1 MGFDGYF
8 ISARVNEK
16 DTIDS
21 WINDDFVNFGGF
33 LTDKMPSHKGM
44 EIEYAYTEPLTRTSS
59 KIHFN
64 LKVSAALNDTAEE
77 ITSKLQEDSGKFS
90 GFSGSGEGSG
100 VILENGTFPNLTIG
114 EQRIL
119 YSKINIRYKNETD
132 LLESLEELRSILD
145 VENIEVFDHNYED
158 WSELL
163 NIYYDLNMDSCE
175 YVHGGGSGQGSGE
188 GSGSMRIGS
197 YRTAERST
205 KEVKLRIRAKQNNH
219 QSAAELLNV
228 VKKSASNGDE
238 FGEIAELCDTQ
249 IYVLPPWSTL
259 EPTTPEIIDVTTP
272 LDVTT
277 KFDVTTE
284 TQIKTVG

>member
-1 MGFDGYF
+1 MG
-8 ISARVNEK
+8 
-16 DTIDS
+16 
-21 WINDDFVNFGGF
+21 
-33 LTDKMPSHKGM
+33 
-44 EIEYAYTEPLTRTSS
+44 
-59 KIHFN
+59 
-64 LKVSAALNDTAEE
+64 
-77 ITSKLQEDSGKFS
+77 
-90 GFSGSGEGSG
+90 
-100 VILENGTFPNLTIG
+100 
-114 EQRIL
+114 
-119 YSKINIRYKNETD
+119 
-132 LLESLEELRSILD
+132 
-145 VENIEVFDHNYED
+145 FDHNYED

-163 NIYYDLNMDSCE
+163 NIYYDLNMDSRE

-249 IYVLPPWSTL
+249 IYVLPPWSVIEPTIPV
-259 EPTTPEIIDVTTP
+259 PTTPEITTP
-272 LDVTT
+272 EIFDVTT

-284 TQIKTVG
+284 TQIKTVGAPSGWLLIALAVALLISIVALSVMSYIKATKQGSYSPAAAEAGQA